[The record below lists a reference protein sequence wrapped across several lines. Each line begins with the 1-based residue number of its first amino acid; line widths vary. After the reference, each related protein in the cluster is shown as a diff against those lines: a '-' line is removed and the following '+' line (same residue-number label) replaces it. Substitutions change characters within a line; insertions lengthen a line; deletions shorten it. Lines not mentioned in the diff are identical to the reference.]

1 MKHALVAACATIL
14 AASALSACGEKS
26 EPSLDS
32 LASQYRQQEEQAIV
46 GDYAGTLRQHGE
58 KPFKVTASVVS
69 LDQSKQNVVHYTG
82 IDCSG
87 TWSYDRRQG
96 SAYVFREKIDRG
108 ASRKCKGSG
117 TVTLTPQGAN
127 QYGYEFQGGGVTSQG
142 TLQRT
147 G

>member
-1 MKHALVAACATIL
+1 MKPALAAVCATIL
-14 AASALSACGEKS
+14 AATALSACGEKA

-32 LASQYRQQEEQAIV
+32 LASQYRQQEKQAIV
-46 GDYAGTLRQHGE
+46 GDYEGTLHQQGE

-69 LDQSKQNVVHYTG
+69 LTQSKQNVVHYTG

-87 TWSYDRRQG
+87 TWSYERRQG

-108 ASRKCKGSG
+108 ASKKCKGTG

-127 QYGYEFQGGGVTSQG
+127 HYGYEFQGVGVKSQG